1 MTSAKKTVKQSGK
14 NSGNK
19 LGKKTVSQLEFIG
32 FDLGHGETALGRAFG
47 ATVREPEILEWR
59 GRRSFVTAVATDKS
73 GVKIGVEALNLAALG
88 PKANVA
94 VKFKSRELNLDSVS
108 VPTFMFTQTL
118 IDGLTEDGTIL
129 GPKDSQFIV
138 GCPSGWSADDRKAY
152 QDVFNTS
159 GLKTVRIVP
168 ESRAALMTAL
178 EQGYLSIEDTRA
190 SVLIVDIGS
199 STTDFTYCRDLDAQD
214 VGHNVLGSG
223 LLDTEIFELNL
234 ARQKDRKKIEQLI
247 AQFPHYR
254 PIMEYWCREAK
265 EAYFTGEEIPVEILK
280 RLPIG
285 RGVVFDIRIDKSD
298 AAAILDK
305 KLEALNGFS
314 WRTAFDYA
322 LKETVENLGG
332 VSPDTVLL
340 TGGASRLPLVLPA
353 TNAAFPEARVVRG
366 AEPEFAIARGLAWL
380 GRFEYLH
387 ASFKTEVDKHT
398 RAGGEISAKAEKSS
412 LDLGHTLAPVLVDA
426 ITESC
431 IVPTFRDWRSGEIAS
446 LDDVEVELNTRVA
459 DWLSSDAAQASLRPV
474 IDVWFAGLQRDI
486 ETVTDPLC
494 RDHGLPAMVLS
505 LTDSQH
511 VSRHLEGL
519 SLAMPHVGSMESDTA
534 LVGTTLSAILIGS
547 LLAHANL
554 FAPLFLNPV
563 GLILG
568 GALAG
573 GTYLYGR
580 KALSGKMR
588 SSKVPVIA
596 RQILTDGRVRSAVNK
611 QRPELIQAVQ
621 TAWTDAAAE
630 RFTGELND
638 MLGSALR
645 ERADERA
652 VLFLV

>member
-1 MTSAKKTVKQSGK
+1 MSS
-14 NSGNK
+14 
-19 LGKKTVSQLEFIG
+19 LEFIG
-32 FDLGHGETALGRAFG
+32 YDLGHGETALGRAFG

-59 GRRSFVTAVATDKS
+59 GRRSFVTAVAEDES
-73 GVKIGVEALNLAALG
+73 GIKIGADALNVAALG
-88 PKANVA
+88 PKAKVA
-94 VKFKSRELNLDSVS
+94 IKFKSRDLDLAAVRE
-108 VPTFMFTQTL
+108 PTLAFTETL
-118 IDGLTEDGTIL
+118 IDGLTVDGTIL
-129 GPKDSQFIV
+129 GSKDSQFIV
-138 GCPSGWSADDRKAY
+138 GCPSGWTAQDRDEY
-152 QDVFNTS
+152 RQVFQDA
-159 GLKTVRIVP
+159 GLSTVRIVP

-214 VGHNVLGSG
+214 VGHNILGSG
-223 LLDTEIFELNL
+223 LLDTEIFKMNL
-234 ARQKDRKKIEQLI
+234 ARQRDRKKIEQLI
-247 AQFPHYR
+247 SKYPHYC

-265 EAYFTGEEIPVEILK
+265 EAYFTGEDVPVELLK

-285 RGVVFDIRIDKSD
+285 RGVVFDIRIDKTD
-298 AAAILDK
+298 ADKILDK
-305 KLEALNGFS
+305 PLAALQGYSWRKAFNYALN
-314 WRTAFDYA
+314 
-322 LKETVENLGG
+322 ETIENLGEAKEG
-332 VSPDTVLL
+332 QQLNTVLL

-353 TNAAFPEARVVRG
+353 AKAAFPKARVVRG

-387 ASFKTEVDKHT
+387 TSFKTEVKKHT
-398 RAGGEISAKAEKSS
+398 DKGGIIFRKAEKASR
-412 LDLGHTLAPVLVDA
+412 DLGQTLAPVLVDA
-426 ITESC
+426 MTESC
-431 IVPTFRDWRSGEIAS
+431 ILPTFSDWRSGQIKS
-446 LDDVEVELNTRVA
+446 LDDVESQLNIKVS
-459 DWLSSDAAQASLRPV
+459 DWLSSDGAQAALRPV

-494 RDHGLPAMVLS
+494 REHGLPAMVLS

-554 FAPLFLNPV
+554 FAPLFLNPLGLVV
-563 GLILG
+563 GG
-568 GALAG
+568 VLAG
-573 GTYLYGR
+573 GSYFYGR

-588 SSKVPVIA
+588 SAKVPVIV

-611 QRPELIQAVQ
+611 QRPELIEAVQ
-621 TAWTDAAAE
+621 TAWADAASE
-630 RFTGELND
+630 RFTGELNE

>member
-1 MTSAKKTVKQSGK
+1 MSSVKQ
-14 NSGNK
+14 
-19 LGKKTVSQLEFIG
+19 VEFIG
-32 FDLGHGETALGRAFG
+32 YDLGHGETALGRAFG

-73 GVKIGVEALNLAALG
+73 GIKIGADALNLSALG

-94 VKFKSRELNLDSVS
+94 VKFKSRHLDVVS
-108 VPTFMFTQTL
+108 VHEPIKAFTQTL
-118 IDGLTEDGTIL
+118 VDGLTTEGTIL
-129 GPKDSQFIV
+129 GPKDSRFIV
-138 GCPSGWSADDRKAY
+138 GCPSGWTAEDREDYRAVF
-152 QDVFNTS
+152 QDA
-159 GLKTVRIVP
+159 GLSNVRIVP

-223 LLDTEIFELNL
+223 LLDTEIFDLNL

-247 AQFPHYR
+247 EKYPHYR

-265 EAYFTGEEIPVEILK
+265 EAYFTGEEVTVEILK

-285 RGVVFDIRIDKSD
+285 RGVVFDIRLDKAD
-298 AAAILDK
+298 ADAILNK
-305 KLEALNGFS
+305 PLSALNGYS
-314 WRTAFDYA
+314 WQTAFEYA
-322 LKETVENLGG
+322 LKETIENLGG
-332 VSPDTVLL
+332 VVPDTILL

-353 TNAAFPEARVVRG
+353 TQKAFPKARVVRG

-387 ASFKTEVDKHT
+387 ASFKSEVDNHT
-398 RAGGEISAKAEKSS
+398 REGGDIATKAEKASR
-412 LDLGHTLAPVLVDA
+412 DLGQTLAPVLVDA
-426 ITESC
+426 ITEGC
-431 IVPTFRDWRSGEIAS
+431 ILPTFRDWRNGQIKS
-446 LDDVEVELNTRVA
+446 LDDVEAELNERVA
-459 DWLSSDAAQASLRPV
+459 EWLASDAAQASLRPV

-519 SLAMPHVGSMESDTA
+519 SLAMPQIGSMESDTA

-547 LLAHANL
+547 ILAHANL
-554 FAPLFLNPV
+554 FAPLFLNPL
-563 GLILG
+563 GLVLG

-573 GTYLYGR
+573 GTYIFGR

-596 RQILTDGRVRSAVNK
+596 RQVLTDGRIRSAVNK
-611 QRPELIQAVQ
+611 QRPELISAVQ
-621 TAWTDAAAE
+621 KAWVDAAAD
-630 RFTGELND
+630 RFTGELNH